1 MNRSR
6 KEQLKENI
14 DKLDPQ
20 EHSQIFDVIKRYT
33 QQYTQTGKSIFVSTD
48 MLPLQCLEEIER
60 LVAFYLDQRKTL
72 TRRQDQ

>member
-14 DKLDPQ
+14 DKLDPH
-20 EHSQIFDVIKRYT
+20 EHSQLFDVIKRYT
-33 QQYTQTGKSIFVSTD
+33 QQYTQTGKSIFVSTEV
-48 MLPLQCLEEIER
+48 LPLQCLEEIER

-72 TRRQDQ
+72 TRNS

>member
-1 MNRSR
+1 MNRAR
-6 KEQLKENI
+6 KEQLKEAI

-20 EHSQIFDVIKRYT
+20 EHSQLFDIIKRYT

-48 MLPLQCLEEIER
+48 VLPLACLEELEK

-72 TRRQDQ
+72 TRRQD

>member
-14 DKLDPQ
+14 DRLDPH

-33 QQYTQTGKSIFVSTD
+33 EQYTKTGKSIFVSTD
-48 MLPLQCLEEIER
+48 MLPQECLEEIER

-72 TRRQDQ
+72 TRRQD